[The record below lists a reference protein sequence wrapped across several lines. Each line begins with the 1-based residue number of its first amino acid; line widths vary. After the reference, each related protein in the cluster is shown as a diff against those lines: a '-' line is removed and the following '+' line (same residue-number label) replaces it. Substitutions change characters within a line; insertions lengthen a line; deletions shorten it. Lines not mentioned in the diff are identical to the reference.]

1 MVETV
6 CRYILSSLR
15 NREANIGEHLKKGS
29 NFEQRERKMLI
40 RGVLAAMR
48 VVRNHSKIT
57 SIVLLLY

>member
-40 RGVLAAMR
+40 RGVLVAMR
-48 VVRNHSKIT
+48 VVRNHSKNT
-57 SIVLLLY
+57 SIVLFLY